1 MSTCANYPLAG
12 MRCTAMATLDANR
25 RLLLCPLGLGLVLAA
40 PAQADNAL
48 GQKDNIFT
56 GVNDRQAVELGIPPG
71 LVEGARLDALV
82 RNYYFQRDNHS
93 DLVPRDPTE
102 WAQGFL
108 FSFRSGFTDTP
119 VGLGVDAHAFLGIK
133 LDGGGGSGGA
143 GLLPLDSSLKPG
155 DTFSSAGAA
164 LKLRYLDTLVK
175 AGDQLVENPVVA
187 SGTSRLFPQTYRG
200 VTLKNHGIDDL
211 WLDAGFAESTRL
223 RNQSGHSHLVT
234 AYGARNSAGVAAD
247 RESPHT
253 GWLGAVYG
261 RPQGLQLT
269 VYGGQLEDIWNQYYL
284 GVSQVFRVND
294 ALLLKPYLH
303 YFKTRDQ
310 GRSQLGD
317 IDNDTYSAG
326 ISATAYGQ
334 TLTLGLQKVDGRTP
348 FDYITQNDRVFL
360 YLSNSQQFA
369 DFNGP
374 GEKSWRLQYE
384 TSLAPLGAPSLQFIA
399 AYTRGEADLT
409 RVDPASVGY
418 GYIYNP
424 DGKHAKHWERDLAL
438 KYQVP
443 AGPAKDLSLTLRWAT
458 HREGDGYTA
467 PGNTRGNSSADEYRL
482 IVDYPISLF

>member
-1 MSTCANYPLAG
+1 MAARALGKCWLFAPLS
-12 MRCTAMATLDANR
+12 
-25 RLLLCPLGLGLVLAA
+25 LGLVLAS

-48 GQKDNIFT
+48 GQKDTIFT
-56 GVNDRQAVELGIPPG
+56 GINERQAVELGIAPG

-93 DLVPRDPTE
+93 DLVSRDPTE

-119 VGLGVDAHAFLGIK
+119 VGVGVDAHAFLGVK

-143 GLLPLDSSLKPG
+143 GLLPLDASLRPG
-155 DTFSSAGAA
+155 DEFSSAGAA
-164 LKLRYLDTLVK
+164 LKLRYHDTLVK
-175 AGDQLVENPVVA
+175 AGDQLVETPIVA
-187 SGTSRLFPQTYRG
+187 SGTSRLFPQSYRG
-200 VTLKNHGIDDL
+200 VTLKNHSVQGL
-211 WLDAGFAESTRL
+211 WLDAGFVESTRL

-234 AYGARNSAGVAAD
+234 AYGARNRAGVAAD
-247 RESPHT
+247 RESPHI
-253 GWLGAVYG
+253 GWVGGVYDHP
-261 RPQGLQLT
+261 RGLQLT
-269 VYGGQLEDIWNQYYL
+269 AYGGQLEDMWNQYYL
-284 GVSQVFRVND
+284 GISHVFRVND
-294 ALLLKPYLH
+294 ALVLKPYLH
-303 YFKTRDQ
+303 YYKTRDE
-310 GRSQLGD
+310 GRSQLGA
-317 IDNDTYSAG
+317 IDNDTYSGG

-348 FDYITQNDRVFL
+348 FDYITQNDRIFL

-384 TSLAPLGAPSLQFIA
+384 TNLALLGAPSLQFIA
-399 AYTRGEADLT
+399 TYTRGEADLT
-409 RVDPASVGY
+409 RVDPGSIGY

-443 AGPAKDLSLTLRWAT
+443 SGPAKDLSLTLRWAA
-458 HREGDGYTA
+458 HREGGGYTA

>member
-1 MSTCANYPLAG
+1 MTTRHAHRY
-12 MRCTAMATLDANR
+12 
-25 RLLLCPLGLGLVLAA
+25 LLLAPLGIGLVLAS
-40 PAQADNAL
+40 PAHADNAQ
-48 GQKDNIFT
+48 GQQDNIFT
-56 GVNDRQAVELGIPPG
+56 GVNERQAVELRIPPG
-71 LVEGARLDALV
+71 LIEGSRLDALV

-93 DLVPRDPTE
+93 DLVSRDPTE

-119 VGLGVDAHAFLGIK
+119 IGMGVDAHAFLGLR

-143 GLLPLDSSLKPG
+143 GLLPLDSALRP
-155 DTFSSAGAA
+155 DDDFASAGAA
-164 LKLRYLDTLVK
+164 LKFRYRDTLVK
-175 AGDQLVENPVVA
+175 AGDQLLENPIVA
-187 SGTSRLFPQTYRG
+187 SGTSRLFPQAYRG

-211 WLDAGFAESTRL
+211 WLDAGFVESTRL

-234 AYGARNSAGVAAD
+234 AYGARNHAGLAAD
-247 RESPHT
+247 RESPHIA
-253 GWLGAVYG
+253 WLGAVYG

-269 VYGGQLEDIWNQYYL
+269 VYGGQLEDMWNQYYL
-284 GVSQVFRVND
+284 GFSEAFQIGD
-294 ALLLKPYLH
+294 ALLLKPYVH
-303 YFKTRDQ
+303 YYKTRDQ
-310 GRSQLGD
+310 GRSQLGN

-326 ISATAYGQ
+326 ISATAHGQ

-348 FDYITQNDRVFL
+348 FDYITQNDRIFL

-384 TSLAPLGAPSLQFIA
+384 TNLAALGLPSLQFTA
-399 AYTRGEADLT
+399 GYTRGEADLT
-409 RVDPASVGY
+409 RVDPSSIGY

-443 AGPAKDLSLTLRWAT
+443 TGPAKDLSLTLRWAT

-482 IVDYPISLF
+482 IVDYPLSLF

>member
-1 MSTCANYPLAG
+1 MSRILGARISLPGFPTRPVI
-12 MRCTAMATLDANR
+12 DR
-25 RLLLCPLGLGLVLAA
+25 RLLLCPLALGALLSS

-56 GVNDRQAVELGIPPG
+56 GINDRQAVELGIPPG
-71 LVEGARLDALV
+71 LIEGARLDALV

-93 DLVPRDPTE
+93 DLVNRDPTE

-119 VGLGVDAHAFLGIK
+119 VGVGVDAHAFQGIK

-143 GLLPLDSSLKPG
+143 GLLPLDSSLKPESE
-155 DTFSSAGAA
+155 FASAGAA
-164 LKLRYLDTLVK
+164 LKLRYLGSLLK
-175 AGDQLVENPVVA
+175 AGDQLVENPLLA
-187 SGTSRLFPQTYRG
+187 SGTSRLFPQAYRG
-200 VTLKNHGIDDL
+200 VTLKNHSLQDL
-211 WLDAGFAESTRL
+211 WLDTGWVESTRL

-234 AYGARNSAGVAAD
+234 AYGARNNAGVAAD
-247 RESPHT
+247 RESPRIT
-253 GWLGAVYG
+253 WLGGVYS
-261 RPQGLQLT
+261 RPQGAQLT
-269 VYGGQLEDIWNQYYL
+269 VYGGQLEDMWNQYYL
-284 GVSQVFRVND
+284 GLTQAF
-294 ALLLKPYLH
+294 ALGNALVLKPYLH
-303 YFKTRDQ
+303 YYKTKDQ
-310 GRSQLGD
+310 GHSQLGE

-326 ISATAYGQ
+326 VSMTAHGQ
-334 TLTLGLQKVDGRTP
+334 TLTLGVQKVDGRTP
-348 FDYITQNDRVFL
+348 FDYITQNDRIFL

-374 GEKSWRLQYE
+374 GEKSWRVQYE
-384 TSLAPLGAPSLQFIA
+384 TSLAALGAPSLQFIA

-409 RVDPASVGY
+409 RVDPDSIGY

-424 DGKHAKHWERDLAL
+424 DGKHAKHWERDLAV

-443 AGPAKDLSLTLRWAT
+443 SGPAKDLSLTLRWAT

-467 PGNTRGNSSADEYRL
+467 PGNTRGNASADEYRL